1 MDWKN
6 LFTAAAAYI
15 AKIRDPNATGLQ
27 KLHAFLSLM
36 DLLKQFIPASSLGRV
51 LSDDRVYA
59 MKMDSGYL
67 EAYNQ
72 CPCDETKE
80 LLGKIGDGAILR
92 KLAELATQA
101 LPFIL
106 QILPLLPLVLQEQP
120 AQEQM
125 KALSPPAV
133 VPGEPYGG
141 FDNIETAPG
150 GPLPPTPPTPP
161 AVQ

>member
-15 AKIRDPNATGLQ
+15 AKIRDPNATALQ

-36 DLLKQFIPASSLGRV
+36 DLLKLLIPAPSLGRV
-51 LSDDRVYA
+51 MSDDRVYR
-59 MKMDSGYL
+59 MKMDTDYID
-67 EAYNQ
+67 AYGR
-72 CPCDETKE
+72 CTCDETKE

-106 QILPLLPLVLQEQP
+106 QILPLLPLVLQEGDMPP
-120 AQEQM
+120 AQQ
-125 KALSPPAV
+125 ALPVVVTSEPPPPPV
-133 VPGEPYGG
+133 
-141 FDNIETAPG
+141 TAPG
-150 GPLPPTPPTPP
+150 GYLPPTPP
-161 AVQ
+161 ANS